1 MLVAAYP
8 LLMTRRAIA
17 NARRARGLLLALV
30 LGLSQAT
37 AWLHA
42 AAISHATCLEHG
54 ESIHA
59 QQSDAGA
66 PAAAADVTGPTAGT
80 ADADRAAPD
89 VSVDAAH
96 DHCASSALVR
106 WRDAVLAAPLATA
119 LPPAVHRSTFPAPS
133 RDAAAGAVV
142 YVVAPKTSPPHA
154 DA

>member
-17 NARRARGLLLALV
+17 STRRLRGLLLALV
-30 LGLSQAT
+30 LGLSQAS
-37 AWLHA
+37 AWVHA

-59 QQSDAGA
+59 GGGA
-66 PAAAADVTGPTAGT
+66 PAADVAGPIAVT

-96 DHCASSALVR
+96 DHCASSALLR
-106 WRDAVLAAPLATA
+106 WRDAVLASPSVAA
-119 LPPAVHRSTFPAPS
+119 LPPVSHRSTFHAPS
-133 RDAAAGAVV
+133 QAAAVGAVV
-142 YVVAPKTSPPHA
+142 YLVAPKTSPPHA